1 MKYACLGL
9 VLVVAACTLPSRTRL
24 PSQGGDPWLEVET
37 EHFTVWTDATPKRAR
52 TLVRELERRRQIVA
66 RAMDRAPAKE
76 RAFVIALRSEWEAS
90 AYLPDN
96 VAGMAVPDSAS
107 LRPAIVL
114 DADHDDRD
122 HTVSHELTHVISHSI
137 VKHQPAWFAEG
148 IATYFEMVELAS
160 DAPSVAVGVPRP
172 DRLEV
177 VRARRAL
184 ALRDILACRELTC
197 HDTEFYGSAWAL
209 FSFLVNRRLEQLN
222 QYLAQLNADADPT
235 EAFAAAFGPL
245 DALDAELRLWEVNGD
260 FLVPHIAVEAASYP
274 STERA
279 LGDGDV
285 LAARGLML
293 WETKGD
299 GKAAAAATSAALAA
313 DPTNVLG
320 RLMARKL
327 ELTTSAEAARATAK
341 AHPDDWRAWF
351 VLGMAS
357 DDKEDTQA
365 AYAQICKLA
374 PGMIDDCEP

>member
-1 MKYACLGL
+1 MKQGWVGL
-9 VLVVAACTLPSRTRL
+9 VMVIAACTLPSRTRL
-24 PSQGGDPWLEVET
+24 PSQGGDPWIEVET

-52 TLVRELERRRQIVA
+52 ELVREFERRRRIVA

-90 AYLPDN
+90 AYLPEN
-96 VAGMAVPDSAS
+96 IAGMAVPDSAS

-114 DADHDDRD
+114 HADHDDRD
-122 HTVSHELTHVISHSI
+122 RTVSHELTHVISHSI
-137 VKHQPAWFAEG
+137 VKKQPAWFAEG
-148 IATYFEMVELAS
+148 IATYFEMVDLDS
-160 DAPSVAVGVPRP
+160 DTRSVVVGVPRQ
-172 DRLEV
+172 DRLRV
-177 VRARRAL
+177 VRDRRTL
-184 ALRDILACRELTC
+184 ALREVLACSDLRC
-197 HDTEFYGSAWAL
+197 HDAEFYGSAWAL
-209 FSFLVNRRLEQLN
+209 FSFLVNRRFEQLN
-222 QYLAQLNADADPT
+222 QYLAQLNAGVDPT
-235 EAFAAAFGPL
+235 EAFTAAFGPL

-293 WETKGD
+293 WETKRD
-299 GKAAAAATSAALAA
+299 GKAAEAATSAALAA

-327 ELTTSAEAARATAK
+327 ELGTSAEAARATAR

-357 DDKEDTQA
+357 TDNADTHE

-374 PGMIDDCEP
+374 PGLIDDCGS